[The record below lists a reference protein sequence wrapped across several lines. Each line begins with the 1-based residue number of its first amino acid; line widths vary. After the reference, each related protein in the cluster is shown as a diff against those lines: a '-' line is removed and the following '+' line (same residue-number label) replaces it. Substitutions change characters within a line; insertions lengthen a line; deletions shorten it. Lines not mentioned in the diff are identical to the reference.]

1 MWIFVC
7 ATQALRERQED
18 VNWRSRA
25 PEAETRSI
33 EAREHERRARE
44 RAAALT
50 RRRDALRVKLASEE
64 ARDEEEMAG
73 KRVSAAARRMELEA
87 RARELLAK
95 REEERKQHVEEMT
108 YKKWKESNETARDG
122 ARAALANEVQ
132 MGRQAQVEE
141 RRRLAVE
148 HAEREKK
155 INATISALRAE
166 DSARID
172 ERDAALKAAREAHSR
187 ALFEQMSSREHDR
200 LASLEERRYE
210 RAQLNARW
218 EQENAIDAANQ
229 REEALRQRQVHA
241 DLLRSNAERQLESL
255 AALEEERACDAR
267 LVENA
272 MEEERI
278 HAKEHAELVA
288 RRREEEILFRKYLEE
303 LTSEKRANKEI
314 DDVAVEEARLE
325 HERKLRAREELE
337 AHQREQLM
345 KDVIDG
351 RRQQIA
357 EAEAKKRA
365 EKEEELAWRRA
376 NEEDME
382 LARRQLDE
390 KLRMA
395 TEASLR
401 HRAELEAQISERKS
415 RLGDGDVS
423 SAFVDVDVERNE
435 RFARRFAEE
444 KQTSKVYSF

>member
-1 MWIFVC
+1 
-7 ATQALRERQED
+7 
-18 VNWRSRA
+18 
-25 PEAETRSI
+25 
-33 EAREHERRARE
+33 
-44 RAAALT
+44 
-50 RRRDALRVKLASEE
+50 
-64 ARDEEEMAG
+64 
-73 KRVSAAARRMELEA
+73 
-87 RARELLAK
+87 
-95 REEERKQHVEEMT
+95 
-108 YKKWKESNETARDG
+108 
-122 ARAALANEVQ
+122 
-132 MGRQAQVEE
+132 
-141 RRRLAVE
+141 
-148 HAEREKK
+148 
-155 INATISALRAE
+155 
-166 DSARID
+166 
-172 ERDAALKAAREAHSR
+172 
-187 ALFEQMSSREHDR
+187 
-200 LASLEERRYE
+200 
-210 RAQLNARW
+210 
-218 EQENAIDAANQ
+218 
-229 REEALRQRQVHA
+229 
-241 DLLRSNAERQLESL
+241 
-255 AALEEERACDAR
+255 
-267 LVENA
+267 